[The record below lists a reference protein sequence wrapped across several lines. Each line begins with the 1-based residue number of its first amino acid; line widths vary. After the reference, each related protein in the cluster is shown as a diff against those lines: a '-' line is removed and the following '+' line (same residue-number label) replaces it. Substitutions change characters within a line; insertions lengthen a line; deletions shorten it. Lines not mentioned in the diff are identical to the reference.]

1 MKKSTLW
8 SIALIALTLVSQGMR
23 AQDCQFTPDLFPG
36 QAADRTSH
44 EVSATVHVGE
54 YGQYLTHLHSQIVN
68 LTSTNQQI
76 VCTTNEGGYDC
87 VFFNGVGQADVTYTE
102 NWFVGSASGGGAE
115 GGTTIIG
122 GDGSVIGGDGSAGG
136 DGGES
141 GSSVCPS
148 NHTIHYTVLKGT
160 PVARFV
166 AGRDEVITEMH
177 VPTNTDGSYAFS
189 APHLELIIKELRT
202 VNNYLQFTDLYV
214 SQSQCTFTSSDPSIA
229 TIGRGNTVTPTG
241 TVGHTTITATWAG
254 SELWNGVTLSYE
266 LYVESPKNQAYLT
279 FSPNMNYVDTV
290 GNTLTVFPMIYP
302 AGAEIYVQHWTSTNT
317 SVATVDNFGNVT
329 MLAPGTTKIYAI
341 FDGNDDYY
349 ETRGYYDL
357 TVIARPKQT
366 PDIHFS
372 AEVANVELGLPYTL
386 PTIINNSG
394 VNINKYYGSN
404 PNVAQVNEAT
414 GEVTVVGEGD
424 AQIFCETYGNDTY
437 NPAIVSYTL
446 HVFTYGIKVKGISV
460 TSLNAED
467 VLGDGSHD
475 VTFDLEKRFLH
486 LNGWN
491 IDVTALAPDI
501 KAGVIKV
508 EGQHVAYIVAHGIN
522 SIVGAQYGL
531 MSEGG
536 AIAIMGEGKDDQL
549 NILAYDK
556 AVYAHEFKLHQVSMY
571 AEGTQYGLYLTHSL
585 GISTGTY
592 LHALG
597 QTQAIVCNEFTKAE
611 ETDGK
616 GIEILTPNVIFK
628 HGGGQN
634 LGGFMLVEGVNYS
647 PAKDVEIGKAP
658 VIVPAD
664 EMTTIDFTQ
673 TDPEGNETVI
683 FNANAENSFNEE
695 TGQLEISTSLTDEQV
710 ATALETLIPG
720 SSAWLENL
728 PGALTFDIPAGAGDI
743 KVQCMT
749 VPGYELKLKI
759 EGTASISITQAELG
773 WAIVHYDVT
782 EPVHVVIYLHAT
794 SGGSSAPARIAT
806 RMEDAVTAGAYIQA
820 VIIQPANA
828 PGYPTSIENVV
839 NEKAGTQ
846 KVLLN
851 GQLLIIRD
859 GKAFN
864 AQGAQV
870 Q

>member
-8 SIALIALTLVSQGMR
+8 SLALIALTLVSQSLR

-36 QAADRTSH
+36 QAADRTAY

-54 YGQYLTHLHSQIVN
+54 YGQYLTHLHSHLTN
-68 LTSTNQQI
+68 LTSSDQLI
-76 VCTTNEGGYDC
+76 VRTTNEGGYDC

-102 NWFVGSASGGGAE
+102 NWFVNSSGGGAE
-115 GGTTIIG
+115 GGN
-122 GDGSVIGGDGSAGG
+122 
-136 DGGES
+136 GET
-141 GSSVCPS
+141 GATVCPS
-148 NHTIHYTVLKGT
+148 NHTIHYTVLPGT
-160 PVARFV
+160 PVARFLD
-166 AGRDEVITEMH
+166 GREECTEIH
-177 VPTNTDGSYAFS
+177 VPTNTDGSYVFS

-202 VNNYLQFTDLYV
+202 VNNYLQFVDLYV
-214 SQSQCTFTSSDPSIA
+214 SPSQCTFTSSDESIA

-241 TVGHTTITATWAG
+241 AVGHTTITATWTG

-266 LYVESPKNQAYLT
+266 LYVEAPKNQAYIT

-317 SVATVDNFGNVT
+317 SVATVDNFGNVY
-329 MLAPGTTKIYAI
+329 MVAPGTTKIYAI
-341 FDGNDDYY
+341 FDGNDEYY
-349 ETRGYYDL
+349 PTQGYYDL
-357 TVIARPKQT
+357 TVVARPKQT

-372 AEVANVELGLPYTL
+372 AEVATVELGLPYTL

-394 VNINKYYGSN
+394 VAINKYYGSN
-404 PNVAQVNEAT
+404 PDVAQVNEAT
-414 GEVTVVGEGD
+414 GEVTIIGEGD
-424 AQIFCETYGNDTY
+424 AQIFCETYGNDIYT
-437 NPAIVSYTL
+437 PAIVSYTL
-446 HVFTYGIKVKGISV
+446 HVFTYGIKVKGINV
-460 TSLNAED
+460 TSQNADD
-467 VLGDGSHD
+467 VLGDGSHE

-491 IDVTALAPDI
+491 IDVTALAADI

-536 AIAIMGEGKDDQL
+536 AIAVMGEGKDDQL

-556 AVYAHEFKLHQVSMY
+556 AVNAHDFKLHQVSMH
-571 AEGTQYGLYLTHSL
+571 AEGNQYGLYLTHSL

-592 LHALG
+592 LHAIG
-597 QTQAIVCNEFTKAE
+597 QTQAIACNEFTKAE

-628 HGGGQN
+628 HGG
-634 LGGFMLVEGVNYS
+634 FMLVEGVNYS

-658 VIVPAD
+658 VVVPD
-664 EMTTIDFTQ
+664 NEVTTIDFTQ
-673 TDPEGNETVI
+673 TDPEGNESVI
-683 FNANAENSFNEE
+683 FNATVENTFNEE
-695 TGQLEISTSLTDEQV
+695 TGQLEISTALTDEDV

-720 SSAWLENL
+720 SSAWLEVL
-728 PGALTFDIPAGAGDI
+728 PGALTFDIPAGEGDI
-743 KVQCMT
+743 KIQCMT
-749 VPGYELKLKI
+749 LGGYQLKLKI
-759 EGTASISITQAELG
+759 DGKESVSIEQAELG
-773 WAIVHYDVT
+773 WAIVHYNV
-782 EPVHVVIYLHAT
+782 ENPVHVVIYLHAN
-794 SGGSSAPARIAT
+794 GGSTAPARIAT

-820 VIIQPANA
+820 VTIQPANA
-828 PGYPTSIENVV
+828 PLQPTAIDQVATPSNGS
-839 NEKAGTQ
+839 EKI
-846 KVLLN
+846 LRN
-851 GQLLIIRD
+851 GQLLILRD
-859 GKAFN
+859 GKIFN

-870 Q
+870 R

>member
-1 MKKSTLW
+1 MKNSTLW
-8 SIALIALTLVSQGMR
+8 SLALVALTLVSQGLR

-36 QAADRTSH
+36 QAADRTAH

-54 YGQYLTHLHSQIVN
+54 CGQYLTHLHSQVVN

-76 VCTTNEGGYDC
+76 VRTTNEGGYDC

-115 GGTTIIG
+115 GGTTTIIG
-122 GDGSVIGGDGSAGG
+122 GDGSVIGGNGSAGG

-148 NHTIHYTVLKGT
+148 NHTIHYTVLPGT
-160 PVARFV
+160 PVARFL

-177 VPTNTDGSYAFS
+177 VAQGGGWSQPY
-189 APHLELIIKELRT
+189 LELIIKELQT
-202 VNNYLQFTDLYV
+202 VNNYLQFVDMYI
-214 SQSQCTFTSSDPSIA
+214 SASQCTFTSSDESVA
-229 TIGRGNTVTPTG
+229 TIGRGNNVMLTNNL
-241 TVGHTTITATWAG
+241 GHTTITATWAG

-266 LYVESPKNQAYLT
+266 LYVEAPKNQAYIT

-290 GNTLTVFPMIYP
+290 GNTLNVQPTIYP
-302 AGAEIYVQHWTSTNT
+302 EGAPIYVQRWLSTNT
-317 SVATVDNFGNVT
+317 NVATVDNSGNVT

-349 ETRGYYDL
+349 ETQGYYDL
-357 TVIARPKQT
+357 TVVKGT

-372 AEVANVELGLPYTL
+372 AEVATVELGLPYTL

-394 VNINKYYGSN
+394 VTINKYYGSN
-404 PNVAQVNEAT
+404 SNVAQVNEAT
-414 GEVTVVGEGD
+414 GEVTIVGEGD
-424 AQIFCETYGNDTY
+424 AQIYCETYGNNIY

-446 HVFTYGIKVKGISV
+446 HVFTYGIKVKGINV
-460 TSLNAED
+460 TSQNADD
-467 VLGDGSHD
+467 VLGDGSHE

-491 IDVTALAPDI
+491 IDVTALAADI

-536 AIAIMGEGKDDQL
+536 AIAVMGEGKDDQL

-556 AVYAHEFKLHQVSMY
+556 AVNAHDFKLHQVSMH
-571 AEGTQYGLYLTHSL
+571 AEGNQYGLYLTNSL

-597 QTQAIVCNEFTKAE
+597 QTQAIACNSFIKAE
-611 ETDGK
+611 DTEDGK

-628 HGGGQN
+628 HGAGQN

-658 VIVPAD
+658 VVVPD
-664 EMTTIDFTQ
+664 NKVTTIDFTQ
-673 TDPEGNETVI
+673 TDPEGNESVI
-683 FNANAENSFNEE
+683 FNATAENTFNEE

-720 SSAWLENL
+720 SSAWLDLL
-728 PGALTFDIPAGAGDI
+728 PGSLTFDIPAGEGDI

-749 VPGYELKLKI
+749 LGGYELKLKI
-759 EGTASISITQAELG
+759 EGEASVSITQAELG
-773 WAIVHYDVT
+773 WATVHYNVAN
-782 EPVHVVIYLHAT
+782 PVHVVIYLHAN
-794 SGGSSAPARIAT
+794 GGSTAPARIAT

-820 VIIQPANA
+820 VTIQPANA
-828 PGYPTSIENVV
+828 PLQPTAIDQVV
-839 NEKAGTQ
+839 TPSNGSEKI
-846 KVLLN
+846 LCN
-851 GQLLIIRD
+851 GQLLILRD
-859 GKAFN
+859 GKIFN

-870 Q
+870 R